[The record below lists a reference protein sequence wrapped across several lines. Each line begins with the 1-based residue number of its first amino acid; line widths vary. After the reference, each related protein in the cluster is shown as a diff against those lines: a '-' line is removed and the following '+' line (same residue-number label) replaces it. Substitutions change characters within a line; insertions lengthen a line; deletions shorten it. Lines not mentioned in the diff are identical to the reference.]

1 MKHEAIAHVAHEANR
16 ALQLELGDP
25 APSPHWEEAP
35 DWQRE
40 SAIEG
45 VKRTLEGQAPPELH
59 ESWCEFKLKDGWVYG
74 DVKDAEK
81 KTHPCL
87 VDYDELPLDQRVKDD
102 LFFQIVWSL
111 EYLDD

>member
-1 MKHEAIAHVAHEANR
+1 MKAESIARICHEANR
-16 ALQLELGDP
+16 ALQVELGDP
-25 APSPHWEEAP
+25 AVSPHWEEAP

-45 VKRTLEGQAPPELH
+45 VKKTLDGHSPSELH

-74 DVKDAEK
+74 EVKDADK

-87 VDYDELPLDQRVKDD
+87 IHYDALPEEQRVKDD
-102 LFFQIVWSL
+102 LFYQIVWSL
-111 EYLDD
+111 EHLND